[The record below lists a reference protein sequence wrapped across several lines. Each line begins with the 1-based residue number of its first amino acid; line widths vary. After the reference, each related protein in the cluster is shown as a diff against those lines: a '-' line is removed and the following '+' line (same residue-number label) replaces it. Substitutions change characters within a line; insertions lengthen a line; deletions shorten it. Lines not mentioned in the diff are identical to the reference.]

1 MAGEKYTILFV
12 SEKEEKTKRFRLSRG
27 GLRFLVLAVLLSVVG
42 GITALLYSAGQLKQI
57 ADLNADN
64 QKMRSERK
72 EVFAMIRDLQ
82 RIQEMDTYVRQS
94 LGVPATTE
102 PSASGGGELPLTIPV
117 SYLENV
123 PSHVPV
129 HGFVSQSFLEGASST
144 QQGHSGLDVAAPV
157 RTAVHSTADG
167 LVVFSGWHYSYG
179 NLIIIYHGNG
189 YFSLYGHNAENLV
202 KEKHRV
208 KRGELIALVG
218 ETGVTSGPHLHFE
231 IWKDG
236 NTMDPALFIAE
247 YRANYMTLGS
257 DEKR

>member
-1 MAGEKYTILFV
+1 M
-12 SEKEEKTKRFRLSRG
+12 
-27 GLRFLVLAVLLSVVG
+27 
-42 GITALLYSAGQLKQI
+42 
-57 ADLNADN
+57 
-64 QKMRSERK
+64 
-72 EVFAMIRDLQ
+72 
-82 RIQEMDTYVRQS
+82 
-94 LGVPATTE
+94 
-102 PSASGGGELPLTIPV
+102 
-117 SYLENV
+117 
-123 PSHVPV
+123 
-129 HGFVSQSFLEGASST
+129 
-144 QQGHSGLDVAAPV
+144 AAPI

-208 KRGELIALVG
+208 KRGELIALLG